1 MPAPS
6 ASSSSMRRAFSVAGR
21 SALPLV
27 SVVALGGC
35 WNEAVDEWQC
45 IGPIVEVVKWRDQRE
60 AARNFGGESMSPA
73 ELARQEREHVEAAVV
88 ALTPKRRL
96 CELTWSVM
104 MHQPADNPGLRL
116 REETLLRVLELPPR
130 DYPPEAVGFA
140 GVTIAGRPPMTAGR

>member
-1 MPAPS
+1 
-6 ASSSSMRRAFSVAGR
+6 MRRGL
-21 SALPLV
+21 ALPGLL
-27 SVVALGGC
+27 VALGSGC
-35 WNEAVDEWQC
+35 WNESVDEWQC

-60 AARNFGGESMSPA
+60 SARTLGGEVISPA
-73 ELARQEREHVEAAVV
+73 ELARQEREHVEAAVA
-88 ALTPKRRL
+88 ALLPRRGL